1 MREGWAGGFR
11 GLEAETTSHLGTTLK
26 AGRRAISLDLQPTGS
41 ASGGV
46 RLGFPNLGLRPWNPT
61 GILNFG
67 KKVKDTLRMLFK
79 LKENKTFP
87 TVFHCR
93 F

>member
-1 MREGWAGGFR
+1 M
-11 GLEAETTSHLGTTLK
+11 EAETTSRLGTTLK
-26 AGRRAISLDLQPTGS
+26 ADRRAISLDPQPTGS

-46 RLGFPNLGLRPWNPT
+46 RLGFPNLGLRTWNPT
-61 GILNFG
+61 GIHLGGWNPPILNFG
-67 KKVKDTLRMLFK
+67 KKVKDILRVLFK